1 LTRLIS
7 IPYDSAI
14 SADNFPNPS
23 TDQAA
28 QTAASV
34 NAPPTSDKSV
44 RSNALDM
51 PEAAMYGRLGQ
62 YAQSMQAPF
71 AWGYT
76 SLLTVFAGLGVDAGA
91 QVSSVR
97 PTLYTCLLGIPG
109 SGKSV
114 SIKRA
119 KALLQPDSANYCTTT
134 PGSDRGLVNLLN
146 STLAKSASPS
156 ASNAVCLSQDE
167 YKDTFSKINIQGSS
181 LAPLL
186 CKLYYEDEGGSA
198 DKHGVHETSVRLS
211 MLGGLA
217 IRDLTE
223 FQAIFG
229 SGTTAGLYDRFIFAP
244 GPKDWAW
251 DPFWAVPA
259 TTPILPVAV
268 ELGREQYEAINR
280 WADSCRA
287 LGQDPGRLK
296 EIALRVAVISSSAN
310 GDSKVTDAAVAAA
323 IEFARWQA
331 KVRET
336 YGPGVA
342 LNQDAQVSSAIL
354 DGLLALSKKTG
365 KVALVKWRDFV
376 SSKNLNRKFGSPM
389 VTRNRDS
396 LVQGGQLICEVGED
410 KRPTGYYRLA
420 VATVAEEQE
429 GTC

>member
-1 LTRLIS
+1 MPSLHSLPSDSSAAVDNSPMPSEPHGDPAS
-7 IPYDSAI
+7 IAY
-14 SADNFPNPS
+14 
-23 TDQAA
+23 
-28 QTAASV
+28 AS
-34 NAPPTSDKSV
+34 PTSDKSV
-44 RSNALDM
+44 RSNPFDM
-51 PEAAMYGRLGQ
+51 PEAAMYGLLGK
-62 YAQSMQAPF
+62 YAHWMQAPF
-71 AWGYT
+71 PWAYT

-97 PTLYTCLLGIPG
+97 PTLYTCLLGAPG

-119 KALLQPDSANYCTTT
+119 KALLQPGSGNYCTTT
-134 PGSDRGLVNLLN
+134 PGSDRGLVILLN
-146 STLAKSASPS
+146 STLAKSASPL
-156 ASNAVCLSQDE
+156 ANNAVCLTQDE
-167 YKDTFSKINIQGSS
+167 YKDTFAKINIQGSS

-186 CKLYYEDEGGSA
+186 CTLYYEDEGGSA
-198 DKHGVHETSVRLS
+198 NKHGVHETSVRMS

-217 IRDLTE
+217 ITDVTD

-229 SGTTAGLYDRFIFAP
+229 SNTTAGLYDRFIFAP

-251 DPFWAVPA
+251 DHFWTVPP
-259 TTPILPVAV
+259 TPPILPVAV

-280 WADSCRA
+280 WADACRA

-323 IEFARWQA
+323 IEFSKWQA

-342 LNQDAQVSSAIL
+342 LNQDAQVSAAIL
-354 DGLLALSKKTG
+354 DGLEALAKKTG
-365 KVALVKWRDFV
+365 KVSWVKWREFV
-376 SSKNLNRKFGSPM
+376 NSRNLNRKFGSPM

-396 LVQGGQLICEVGED
+396 LVQSGHLICQVDGD
-410 KRPTGYYRLA
+410 RHSTGFYRLA
-420 VATVAEEQE
+420 VATVGNGQE
-429 GTC
+429 ATC